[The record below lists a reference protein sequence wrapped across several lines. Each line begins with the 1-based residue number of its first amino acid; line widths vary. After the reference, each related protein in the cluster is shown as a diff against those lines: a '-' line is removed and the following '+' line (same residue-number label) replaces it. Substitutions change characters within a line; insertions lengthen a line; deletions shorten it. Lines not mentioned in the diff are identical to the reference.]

1 MYGSVFGNTLGLIY
15 FLLFQV
21 SGIAVICRFLKT
33 EHPVI
38 KLCLGSCFGSLLL
51 QWLPILFAFFFDF
64 TITAHLL
71 AGCISLLLLL
81 FSIHTNKEKNLSS
94 FLFTTLKTLMK
105 HKVMVLFSILT
116 FALWTYLLNT
126 HTIYPGSDGSMHCG
140 QCTYGDM
147 NMHLGFIT
155 SIAVQGSFPPDYS
168 IFPGTRL
175 AYPFLSDSIS
185 SSLYILGAS
194 LRFSYV
200 LPMLFAFLQIMTM
213 LYIISYTLFSS
224 KAKAM
229 LATSLYLYNGGLGFV
244 YFLNPSSDATY
255 HFLDIFKGFY
265 TTPTNLVDRNIRW
278 VNVIA
283 DILLPQRAS
292 LFGYAIAFPCIY
304 LLYRGIFCKITKPS
318 KYFCFS
324 GLFLGLLPM
333 IHTHSF
339 VAVGLI
345 AASWLLY
352 KLLSST
358 RHRSY
363 PFSAIIFFLFLFFMS
378 LLSMLVN
385 QSYIKEKHLLFM
397 GIGFLIL
404 FLVIGTIFLLKNF
417 SQYGLK
423 PFLNTFGLFLGITFL
438 LAIPQL
444 LFWTFGQVARGG
456 FVRGHFNWGN
466 KNDTYLWFYI
476 KNLGLPFLLLFGC
489 VFRKKKTTDYLLLP
503 AGIIWLF
510 AELIVFTPNTYDNN
524 KLLYVAYFLLILAV
538 SDFIVDMYR
547 KINKTLFHYVLPI
560 IFLPLFY
567 ISAILTLG
575 REVISDYQIYGSDA
589 VALAEYI
596 ESNTL
601 PTDTFLTNTRH
612 VNEIASLTGHN
623 IVCGADTF
631 LYFHGIDTKT
641 RKEDLR
647 KMYEDPANSMSL
659 FEKYHVNY
667 VAITSYERNDYTVD
681 EIWFTDNCTLSF
693 SSGNVQLYLL
703 TP

>member
-21 SGIAVICRFLKT
+21 SGIAVVCRFLRT
-33 EHPVI
+33 EHPVV
-38 KLCLGSCFGSLLL
+38 KLCLGSSLGSLLL
-51 QWLPILFAFFFDF
+51 QWLPIIFAFFFDF
-64 TITAHLL
+64 SKLAHLL
-71 AGCISLLLLL
+71 AGTTALLLLL
-81 FSIHTNKEKNLSS
+81 ISIYTTKEKHLSS
-94 FLFTTLKTLMK
+94 FLSDTLKALMN
-105 HKVMVLFSILT
+105 HKFMVLFGMLT
-116 FALWTYLLNT
+116 FILWAYLLNT
-126 HTIYPGSDGSMHCG
+126 HTLYPASDGSMHCG

-168 IFPGTRL
+168 IFPGTKL

-185 SSLYILGAS
+185 SSLYVLGAS
-194 LRFSYV
+194 LRFSYI
-200 LPMLFAFLQIMTM
+200 LPMLFAFLQIMAM
-213 LYIISYTLFSS
+213 LYIISYTIFSS
-224 KAKAM
+224 KAKS
-229 LATSLYLYNGGLGFV
+229 LLTTSLYLLNGGLGFI

-255 HFLDIFKGFY
+255 HFSDIFKGFY
-265 TTPTNLVDRNIRW
+265 TTPTNLVEKNIRW
-278 VNVIA
+278 VNIIA

-304 LLYRGIFCKITKPS
+304 LLYRGIFCNTSKPW
-318 KYFCFS
+318 KYFLFS

-345 AASWLLY
+345 SASWLLY
-352 KLLSST
+352 KLLSSYK
-358 RHRSY
+358 HNGY
-363 PFSAIIFFLFLFFMS
+363 PFSAIYLFLFLLFMS
-378 LLSMLVN
+378 ILSILVDR
-385 QSYIKEKHLLFM
+385 SYIKEKHLLFM

-417 SQYGLK
+417 SQNGLK

-444 LFWTFGQVARGG
+444 LFWTFGQVAMGG

-489 VFRKKKTTDYLLLP
+489 VFRKKKSTNYLLLP

-524 KLLYVAYFLLILAV
+524 KFLYLAYFFLILAV
-538 SDFIVDMYR
+538 SDYVVDMYR
-547 KINKTLFHYVLPI
+547 KINKVLLRIVLPMV
-560 IFLPLFY
+560 FLPLFY

-575 REVISDYQIYGSDA
+575 REVISDYQIYGPNA

-596 ESNTL
+596 KKETT

-659 FEKYHVNY
+659 FDKYHVNY
-667 VAITSYERNDYTVD
+667 IVITSYERNDYTVD